1 MRTLIA
7 SLVLLAVAAQPAA
20 AAKRYSAERFDS
32 RIRVLPDG
40 GLEVTE
46 TVVFRFEEGT
56 FTQVFRDIPKR
67 KTDGL
72 EIVAAEMDGRPL
84 AFGKEPGEVEVRDGS
99 PVKVRWR
106 FGPRQQST
114 HTFLLRYVVRGVV
127 QRRAGADLLEW
138 QSLPGKHD
146 YRIDSSEV
154 DIEYPAALRSDP
166 GLDSHRVAAASV
178 TRNER
183 SVTITARGIGRDGW
197 IKPVLQFDEGA
208 VIASAPAWQARQH
221 RAAASAPQWALGAGG
236 VLLVGLMLM
245 LGLRQRYEAP
255 RREAW
260 SAPHADTPP
269 DTLSPAM
276 AGAIARNGSVAFEHA
291 MATLFTLA
299 DRGDITI
306 TEEPRAWGQRHYTV
320 HRARTTHPRSP
331 EQDVLLRL
339 AFRSKGGDDD
349 TVALSK
355 ARSRI
360 ARKFHEFKSAVQHEL
375 RKLGLLDEERMRVR
389 RTYLGVSWA
398 ILLISLLLVVP
409 AIFLARTFEGWPF
422 LIVGAVAAV
431 AVIGFVFYG
440 ALTPLSNEGMR
451 RADLWRAYQTYLKDV
466 ARDRVH
472 LTTDTPAR
480 LLPYAV
486 TLGLAAAWAK
496 FVKHHPTNIPSWFR
510 ALAASHDDNGF
521 HAFIAY
527 GGAGDG
533 GGGVGAAS
541 GAAGGGASGAS

>member
-67 KTDGL
+67 KTDGVD
-72 EIVAAEMDGRPL
+72 IIAAEMDGRQL
-84 AFGKEPGEVEVRDGS
+84 AFGKEPGEVEVRGGS

-106 FGPRQQST
+106 FAPRQQST
-114 HTFLLRYVVRGVV
+114 HTFVLRYIVRGVV
-127 QRRAGADLLEW
+127 QRQAGADLFEW
-138 QSLPGKHD
+138 QALPGKHD

-154 DIEYPAALRSDP
+154 VIEYPAALRSDP
-166 GLDSHRVAAASV
+166 RLESRRVAEADV

-197 IKPVLQFDEGA
+197 VQPVLQFDEGA
-208 VIASAPAWQARQH
+208 VLPSVPAWQARQQ
-221 RAAASAPQWALGAGG
+221 RASASAPQWALGAGG
-236 VLLVGLMLM
+236 VLFAGLVLMF
-245 LGLRQRYEAP
+245 GLRQRYETP

-260 SAPHADTPP
+260 STPRADTPP
-269 DTLSPAM
+269 DSLPPAM
-276 AGAIARNGSVAFEHA
+276 AGAMARNGSVTFEHA
-291 MATLFTLA
+291 MATLFILA
-299 DRGDITI
+299 DRGDISI

-320 HRARTTHPRSP
+320 HRTRTSHPRSP
-331 EQDVLLRL
+331 EEDVLLRL
-339 AFRSKGGDDD
+339 VFENKGRDEDA
-349 TVALSK
+349 VALSK
-355 ARSRI
+355 ARSRV
-360 ARKFHEFKSAVQHEL
+360 ARKFHEFKTAVQREL
-375 RKLGLLDEERMRVR
+375 RNVGLLDPDRMRVR

-398 ILLISLLLVVP
+398 ILLIALLLIVP
-409 AIFLARTFEGWPF
+409 AIFLARTYEGWPF

-440 ALTPLSNEGMR
+440 ALTPLSNEGVR
-451 RADLWRAYQTYLKDV
+451 RADLWRAYQAYLKDV

-472 LTTDTPAR
+472 LTTDTPSR
-480 LLPYAV
+480 VLPYAV

-496 FVKHHPTNIPSWFR
+496 FIKHHPTNIPSWFR

-533 GGGVGAAS
+533 GGGGGAAS

>member
-7 SLVLLAVAAQPAA
+7 SLVLLAVTAQPAA

-46 TVVFRFEEGT
+46 IVVFRFEEGT
-56 FTQVFRDIPKR
+56 FREVFRDIPKR

-72 EIVAAEMDGRPL
+72 EIVGAEMDGRPL
-84 AFGKEPGEVEVRDGS
+84 PFGKEPGQVDVRGGS

-106 FGPRQQST
+106 FAPRQEST

-127 QRRAGADLLEW
+127 QRQAGADRLEW
-138 QSLPGKHD
+138 QPLPGKHD

-154 DIEYPAALRSDP
+154 VIEYAAALRGDP
-166 GLDSHRVAAASV
+166 GLDSHRVAEADI

-208 VIASAPAWQARQH
+208 VTASAPAWQLRQQ

-236 VLLVGLMLM
+236 VLIAGLILM
-245 LGLRQRYEAP
+245 FGLRQRYEAP

-260 SAPHADTPP
+260 SAAHADTPP
-269 DTLSPAM
+269 DTLPPAM

-299 DRGDITI
+299 DRGDISI
-306 TEEPRAWGQRHYTV
+306 TEEPRSWGQRHYTL

-331 EQDVLLRL
+331 EEDVLLGL
-339 AFRSKGGDDD
+339 AFRGKRGDDD
-349 TVALSK
+349 AVALSK
-355 ARSRI
+355 ARSRV
-360 ARKFHEFKSAVQHEL
+360 AHKFQEFKAAVQREL
-375 RKLGLLDEERMRVR
+375 RKLGLLDEDRMRVR

-398 ILLISLLLVVP
+398 ILLISFLLIVP
-409 AIFLARTFEGWPF
+409 AIVLARTFQGWPF

-440 ALTPLSNEGMR
+440 ALTPLSNEGVR
-451 RADLWRAYQTYLKDV
+451 RAELWRAYQAYLKDV

-510 ALAASHDDNGF
+510 ALSASTDDNGF

-527 GGAGDG
+527 GGAADG
-533 GGGVGAAS
+533 GGGGGAAS
-541 GAAGGGASGAS
+541 GAAGGGSSGAS